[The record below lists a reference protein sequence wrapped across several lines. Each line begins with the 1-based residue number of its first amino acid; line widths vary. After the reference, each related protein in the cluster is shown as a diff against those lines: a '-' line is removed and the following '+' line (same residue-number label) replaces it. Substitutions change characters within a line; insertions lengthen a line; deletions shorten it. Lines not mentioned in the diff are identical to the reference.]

1 MMLHGYELPLS
12 RQDHI
17 EIDREM
23 MDLNE
28 RDDPVSNGRRATLI
42 YVLEESV
49 RVYRKTTIKAVK
61 PMGQLL
67 GGGHPSCRRPSLR

>member
-1 MMLHGYELPLS
+1 MGVTLHGFELPLS

-17 EIDREM
+17 EIEREM
-23 MDLNE
+23 MDLDE

-49 RVYRKTTIKAVK
+49 RVYRKMSVK
-61 PMGQLL
+61 PVE
-67 GGGHPSCRRPSLR
+67 